1 MFIADLRASNIN
13 GQELGLDPGQSHDPR
28 TLTMKE
34 HMTTRPHK
42 VLAAND
48 GLLRQSVP
56 GETLMYKVTGDD
68 TNGALDCFVLTI
80 QPKSGPPLH
89 IHHQQHETIYFL
101 KGSYKVQ
108 LDSDMFRCET
118 GGFVHIPM
126 GARHAFLN
134 VGDQPGEC
142 IVTFAPGGTDK
153 FFEDFAPAVRRE
165 GPPDPAK
172 IAPIFAKYGWE
183 LVGPPLLPD

>member
-1 MFIADLRASNIN
+1 MSIEDLGASHI
-13 GQELGLDPGQSHDPR
+13 QV
-28 TLTMKE
+28 
-34 HMTTRPHK
+34 TTRPHK

-48 GLLRQSVP
+48 GLRRHSVP

-68 TNGALDCFVLTI
+68 TDGALDCFVLSI

-89 IHHQQHETIYFL
+89 LHHHQHETIYFL

-108 LDSDMFRCET
+108 IDGDVFRCQA

-134 VGDQPGEC
+134 VGDQQGEC
-142 IVTFAPGGTDK
+142 MVTFVPGGTDR
-153 FFEDFAPAVRRE
+153 FFEEFATVVRQDT
-165 GPPDPAK
+165 PPDPAK
-172 IAPIFAKYGWE
+172 IAPIFARHGWE
-183 LVGPPLLPD
+183 LVGPPLSAD